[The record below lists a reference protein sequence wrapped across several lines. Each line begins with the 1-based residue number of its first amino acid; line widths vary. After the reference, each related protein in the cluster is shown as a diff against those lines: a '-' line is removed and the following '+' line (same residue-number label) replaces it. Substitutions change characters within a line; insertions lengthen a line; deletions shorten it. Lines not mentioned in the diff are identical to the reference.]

1 MAQTLRLKRSSVPG
15 RVPTTA
21 TLQTGEIA
29 INTADGLVYIRK
41 DDDSIIPLLGAN
53 TTVTGSVVLLGS
65 IEATSFTGSFNGP
78 INGTLSKSVSNGD
91 GIVSFLFDGSDNVTV
106 SLDTGSNHFR
116 NAVIDLIDTNAPSI
130 IAQDTT
136 GAGGIDLSYNSDTG
150 ALSGSL
156 LYSDIQLGSTTI
168 QLGNSAASVT
178 GFNLENTRSTGSF
191 SGSFTGDFSGNFTG
205 TLAASA
211 SAGPGILPFTF
222 DGTSNATVG
231 IDSASYEFRKAVH
244 DSIIIVDTYTSSGVN
259 LEFNEIGNQFYLS
272 AHLQSPFMTVGS
284 SYLQLSGIYES
295 LSDLT
300 LINTTASGSF
310 TGSFVGNLEGTAS
323 WAENAITASY
333 STVSVSSSYADFALT
348 STSASHAL
356 IADYALAAN
365 VDTGSLLK
373 TGSVVDDTITLT
385 KADGT
390 SFDLTVDNVASAS
403 FASTAATASY
413 AATTTTVI
421 GLPSGSY
428 LTTGSISN
436 ATITL
441 TKADEST
448 FDLTVNNVANA
459 TSASYALSSSYAVS
473 SSYAEFTAF
482 AQDAISASYAATASS
497 ADAFLVRNDATING
511 DLTVEGIVTAREF
524 HTTFIS
530 ASIVYSSGSTKF
542 GDTADDIHEFT
553 GSVIV
558 SGSIDSD
565 DITIDQWG
573 SVSASLALL
582 SGSIAGLDLQ
592 QVTDNGNTTTNG
604 INIVGTLDTSGS
616 AVFDGPVYFNG
627 VPFGGTNYSRN
638 NIILPENLGS
648 IYWGSHSAIEYYKPS
663 GLLTLSGDRSLLS
676 NWSAGVSIANQQG
689 YHILRYWDS
698 GSVSQRIIMKA
709 GEGGLAN
716 LEVEVTGSFSVLGE
730 VTVPDVTID
739 DWGSVSASLASLN
752 ASSSALTLQQV
763 TDNGNQT
770 TNHVSISSSLN
781 VSQSIYSKGEE
792 VLDFAVA
799 MAIALG

>member
-65 IEATSFTGSFNGP
+65 IEATSFTGSFSGSFVGP
-78 INGTLSKSVSNGD
+78 ITGTLSKTVGSGD

-106 SLDTGSNHFR
+106 TLDTGSDHFR

-136 GAGGIDLSYNSDTG
+136 GPSGIDLSYNSNTG

-168 QLGNSAASVT
+168 QLGNSATAVSDLTV
-178 GFNLENTRSTGSF
+178 TGSF
-191 SGSFTGDFSGNFTG
+191 KGN
-205 TLAASA
+205 
-211 SAGPGILPFTF
+211 I
-222 DGTSNATVG
+222 
-231 IDSASYEFRKAVH
+231 
-244 DSIIIVDTYTSSGVN
+244 
-259 LEFNEIGNQFYLS
+259 
-272 AHLQSPFMTVGS
+272 
-284 SYLQLSGIYES
+284 
-295 LSDLT
+295 
-300 LINTTASGSF
+300 
-310 TGSFVGNLEGTAS
+310 EGTAS
-323 WAENAITASY
+323 WADNATSASHALIADQAISASFTTTASY
-333 STVSVSSSYADFALT
+333 SAFTSEAVSSSYANFASQALSSSYATTASYANFASNAETSSYAEFTPTALSASYATTASYANFASNAESSSYASFASTATSASFT
-348 STSASHAL
+348 STAVSASYASFASTSTSASYAQNASSADTSISASHAL
-356 IADYALAAN
+356 IADYALNAN
-365 VDTGSLLK
+365 VETGSLVQ
-373 TGSVVDDTITLT
+373 TGSIVDATITLT
-385 KADGT
+385 KANGT

-403 FASTAATASY
+403 YASY
-413 AATTTTVI
+413 AAVATSVV

-459 TSASYALSSSYAVS
+459 TSASYAVSSSYAVS
-473 SSYAEFTAF
+473 ASYATFTAF

-497 ADAFLVRNDATING
+497 ADDFLVRG
-511 DLTVEGIVTAREF
+511 DLNVDGIVTAREF

-542 GDTADDIHEFT
+542 GDTADDLHEFT
-553 GSVIV
+553 GSVVV

-582 SGSIAGLDLQ
+582 SGSITSLTLQ
-592 QVTDNGNTTTNG
+592 QVTDSGNSTTLVISASNLNITGFPDVSASLAELYDTSASLASELTLVSATASAAYNYTLQDITDNGNSTNLVISASNLNITGFPDVSASLAELYDTSASLASELTLVSATASAAYNYTLQDITDNGNSTTLVVSASNLNITGFPDVSASLAALESTNTLQGVTDNGNTTTNEVI
-604 INIVGTLDTSGS
+604 IN
-616 AVFDGPVYFNG
+616 
-627 VPFGGTNYSRN
+627 
-638 NIILPENLGS
+638 
-648 IYWGSHSAIEYYKPS
+648 
-663 GLLTLSGDRSLLS
+663 
-676 NWSAGVSIANQQG
+676 NQ
-689 YHILRYWDS
+689 
-698 GSVSQRIIMKA
+698 
-709 GEGGLAN
+709 
-716 LEVEVTGSFSVLGE
+716 
-730 VTVPDVTID
+730 
-739 DWGSVSASLASLN
+739 
-752 ASSSALTLQQV
+752 LQ
-763 TDNGNQT
+763 
-770 TNHVSISSSLN
+770 